1 MMCKRIWSITLALLA
16 SLLLPRELSAQKN
29 VADQVVWMVGDEP
42 ILLSDIEFQ
51 KLRMRS
57 EGIRLQGKPDCF
69 IPEQLA
75 VQKLFLNQ
83 AKIDSIEA
91 NDSQIIRS
99 VDAWLENVIAQ
110 IGSREKLEEYFG
122 KKISQIRED
131 ERKQARNSDIVR
143 AMQNKIVQGVQV
155 TPSEIRAFFASM
167 PQDSLPFIP
176 KTVEVQRI
184 SVLPEVNLEEIDRVK
199 ERLRGFAD
207 EVNSQKKSFSSL
219 ARLYSE
225 DQRTALQ
232 GGEYGFVGRGSL
244 ETEFAN
250 VVFNLSDPKRC
261 SQIIKTEE
269 GYHIVQLIE
278 KRGDLVNFRHILLR
292 PAVDEKGIN
301 AAQTRMDSIV
311 TLINDDK
318 LTFEAAAE
326 LFSEDKDTRNNG
338 GLMINKTQGSDFES
352 SPNFRYEELPQDIA
366 RVAYELK
373 PGEQSKPFS
382 MRQPNGQTEI
392 VIIKLKQIHPEHIA
406 NMNSDYRVI
415 KAMALQKKRE
425 QVLDDWIRRRQK
437 ETPIKIYS
445 SYTDCD
451 FKYPGWVRSDS

>member
-1 MMCKRIWSITLALLA
+1 MSKRIWSLALALVA
-16 SLLLPRELSAQKN
+16 LFAGGSQASAQKN
-29 VADQVVWMVGDEP
+29 IADQVVWMVGDEP

-57 EGIRLQGKPDCF
+57 EGVRLEGRPDCF
-69 IPEQLA
+69 IPEQIA
-75 VQKLFLNQ
+75 IQKLFLNQ

-91 NDSQIIRS
+91 NEAQVIRY

-122 KKISQIRED
+122 KKLSQIKED
-131 ERKQARNSDIVR
+131 ERRQARNNDIVR
-143 AMQNKIVQGVQV
+143 AMQQKIVQGVQV
-155 TPSEIRAFFASM
+155 TPSEIRAYYASI

-184 SVLPEVNLEEIDRVK
+184 AVLPQVDLQEIDRVK
-199 ERLRGFAD
+199 SRLREFA
-207 EVNSQKKSFSSL
+207 EQVNSGEKSFSSL
-219 ARLYSE
+219 ARLYSD

-244 ETEFAN
+244 EADFAN
-250 VVFNLSDPKRC
+250 VVFNLSDPKRS
-261 SQIIKTEE
+261 SQIVKTEE

-292 PAVDEKGIN
+292 PATNDKGIEQ
-301 AAQTRMDSIV
+301 AQVRMDSIISV
-311 TLINDDK
+311 INEGK

-338 GLMINKTQGSDFES
+338 GLLINKTQGSDFEG

-366 RVAYELK
+366 RVAYDLK
-373 PGEQSKPFS
+373 PGEQSKRFE
-382 MRQPNGQTEI
+382 MRQPNGQIE
-392 VIIKLKQIHPEHIA
+392 VVVIKLKAVHEGHSA
-406 NMNSDYRVI
+406 NMNSDYRII
-415 KAMALQKKRE
+415 KAMALNKKKE

-437 ETPIKIYS
+437 ETPIKIDPAYQ
-445 SYTDCD
+445 DCD
-451 FKYPGWVRSDS
+451 FKYSGWVRTDN